1 MSGVEAMVSLS
12 VEDRLAV
19 TELISLHGHLID
31 AGAMD
36 RFHELFTADVV
47 YDVSHLGGGQLV
59 GIDAIRDAGLALGA
73 DNPVAHHVTNIV
85 INRIDNDHVHA
96 WSKGIGVRT
105 DGTVGSVV
113 YKDIVVRTPAGWR
126 ISHRAVLSRRIPLSE
141 L

>member
-1 MSGVEAMVSLS
+1 MSRVETMVTLS

-31 AGAMD
+31 AGAME
-36 RFHELFTADVV
+36 RLHELFTPDVV
-47 YDVSHLGGGQLV
+47 YDVSHLGGGMLT
-59 GIDAIRDAGLALGA
+59 GIDAIREAGLALGA

-85 INRIDNDHVHA
+85 INRIDDDHVAA
-96 WSKGIGVRT
+96 WSKGLGIRT

-113 YKDIVVRTPAGWR
+113 YKDIVVRTQMGWR
-126 ISHRAVLSRRIPLSE
+126 ISHRAVLARRVPLSE

>member
-1 MSGVEAMVSLS
+1 MVSLS

-36 RFHELFTADVV
+36 RLHELFTPDVI
-47 YDVSHLGGGQLV
+47 YDVSHLGGGQLS
-59 GIDAIRDAGLALGA
+59 GIEAIRDAGLALGG

-85 INRIDNDHVHA
+85 INRIDEDHVAA

-113 YKDIVVRTPAGWR
+113 YKDILVRTPMGWR
-126 ISHRAVLSRRIPLSE
+126 ISHRAVLARRIPLSE